1 MHSRHEVLWSLS
13 ALRCLLRKLVLALA
27 RLLARARGSLT
38 CQFIS
43 CAGTLMSQVLQWM
56 QLGIGQL
63 TLPQKLCEEGRKTV
77 KGRTIRTSGH

>member
-1 MHSRHEVLWSLS
+1 MHLCHEVLWSLS
-13 ALRCLLRKLVLALA
+13 ALRGLVRKVLALA
-27 RLLARARGSLT
+27 RRLARACGSLT

-63 TLPQKLCEEGRKTV
+63 TLLQKFL
-77 KGRTIRTSGH
+77 